1 MRFHR
6 ILSSAILLS
15 LSSTVSHAQFGVC
28 DRAANDA
35 LFLVNNDANNRIA
48 GIANSGFPPDVQNAQ
63 ITIIN
68 YSRGDAQNNIAMTH
82 SECMQGYRQPQSIVD
97 TALNVYT
104 FGINSRMGGAG
115 HVDVSEIL
123 NGRPLGGPNALIPQ
137 AREQILQGNNGT
149 IANTVRDPVGC
160 LTFRHKC

>member
-1 MRFHR
+1 MSISRLVALTIF
-6 ILSSAILLS
+6 LLPAGSAY
-15 LSSTVSHAQFGVC
+15 AQFGVC

-35 LFLVNNDANNRIA
+35 VFLINNDANNRINMITA
-48 GIANSGFPPDVQNAQ
+48 SGYPADVQNAQ

-68 YSRGDAQNNIAMTH
+68 YSRSDALNAINATH
-82 SECMQGYRQPQSIVD
+82 GQCMAGYRQPQSIVD

-123 NGRPLGGPNALIPQ
+123 GGRPLGGPNAIVPQ
-137 AREQILQGNNGT
+137 VREQILRNDNGT
-149 IANTVRDPVGC
+149 VSNIIRDPVGC
-160 LTFRHKC
+160 GLFAHKC